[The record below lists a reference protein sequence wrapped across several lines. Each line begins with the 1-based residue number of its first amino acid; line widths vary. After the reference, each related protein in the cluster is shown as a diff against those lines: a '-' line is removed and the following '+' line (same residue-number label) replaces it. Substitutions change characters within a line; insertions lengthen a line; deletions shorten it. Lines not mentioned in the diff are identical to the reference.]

1 LEHRFEYLDVDFP
14 IAFAHRG
21 GALDAPENSMA
32 AFQSAVNI
40 GFKYLETD
48 VHLTSDGHVIAFH
61 DDVLDRV
68 TNLSGRICD
77 TPLSTI
83 KRALVDGKSEIPLLN
98 ELLSEFPTARFNI
111 DPKNDRVAE
120 PLADVIKETGSVSR
134 ICVSSFSDRRNQNI
148 SRLVGNNLCMGIG
161 PSGIARIRVG
171 KFTKNSSILNGQ
183 CVQVPVVM
191 KGVPLIT
198 ETFIQRVH
206 SMGKVIHAWTI
217 NEPEEMNRLLDLG
230 VDGIMTD
237 KPQILKDVLVD
248 RNEWV

>member
-1 LEHRFEYLDVDFP
+1 MKDRFDYLDVDFP

-32 AFQSAVNI
+32 AFQSAINI
-40 GFKYLETD
+40 GYRYLETD

-68 TNLSGRICD
+68 TNLSGQISN
-77 TPLSTI
+77 TPLSII
-83 KRALVDGKSEIPLLN
+83 KGALIDGKSEIPLLK

-111 DPKNDRVAE
+111 DPKSDRVAE
-120 PLADVIKETGSVSR
+120 PLADAIKDTGSVSR
-134 ICVSSFSDRRNQNI
+134 VCVSSFSDRRNQTI

-171 KFTKNSSILNGQ
+171 KFTSNSSISNGQ
-183 CVQVPVVM
+183 CVQVPVTM

-217 NEPEEMNRLLDLG
+217 NEPDEMNRLLDLG

-237 KPQILKDVLVD
+237 KPQVLKDVLVH
-248 RNEWV
+248 RNQWA

>member
-1 LEHRFEYLDVDFP
+1 MEHRFEYLDVDFP

>member
-1 LEHRFEYLDVDFP
+1 MEHRFEYLDVDFP

-68 TNLSGRICD
+68 TSLSGRICD

-98 ELLSEFPTARFNI
+98 ELLSEFPAARFNI

-134 ICVSSFSDRRNQNI
+134 VCVSSFSDRRNQNI